1 MAIAFREI
9 LDDELEVARKIL
21 DAAYGPS
28 PARAVCLRRYR
39 SLDPTTWLL
48 ALDDGEP
55 VGLGGAIDYGT
66 FAYIGLVGVLQD
78 IQRRGIGRA
87 IMARLLALIDARGG
101 RTSLLDATDAG
112 AALYRKMGFV
122 DDDTV
127 RLFHGEARGR
137 PTAMARAML
146 RADLAAVAELDR
158 RVGVADR
165 TALLSAYFDEYEGHA
180 FVVDGDGGGIAGFAF
195 AQASVVGPWV
205 AESDDAAEAAIDAAL
220 SCKFDGPLMIVVPGQ
235 NTAAASLLEARGFAS
250 TRQLV
255 HMRLGEAVPRRRD
268 RIYGQASMAAG

>member
-1 MAIAFREI
+1 MAIEFREI
-9 LDDELEVARKIL
+9 LDDELEVAKRIL

-28 PARAVCLRRYR
+28 LARAGRLRRYR

-78 IQRRGIGRA
+78 IQRRGIGHA
-87 IMARLLALIDARGG
+87 IMDRLLALIDARGG

-112 AALYRKMGFV
+112 APLYRKMGFV

-127 RLFHGEARGR
+127 RLFHGKARGI

-146 RADLAAVAELDR
+146 RADLAAATELDR

-165 TALLSAYFDEYEGHA
+165 TALLSAYFDEYEGRA
-180 FVVDGDGGGIAGFAF
+180 FVVEGDGGGIASFAF
-195 AQASVVGPWV
+195 AQGSVVGPWV
-205 AESDDAAEAAIDAAL
+205 AESDDAADAALDAAL
-220 SCKFDGPLMIVVPGQ
+220 SCEFNGPLMIVVPGQ
-235 NTAAASLLEARGFAS
+235 NTAAASMLERRGFAF

-255 HMRLGEAVPRRRD
+255 HMRLGEPVPRRRD

>member
-1 MAIAFREI
+1 MAIEFREI

-165 TALLSAYFDEYEGHA
+165 TALLSAYFDEYEGRA

>member
-1 MAIAFREI
+1 MAV
-9 LDDELEVARKIL
+9 D
-21 DAAYGPS
+21 GPS
-28 PARAVCLRRYR
+28 TASLGRLRRYR

-78 IQRRGIGRA
+78 IQRRGIGHA

-101 RTSLLDATDAG
+101 RTSLLDAMDTG

-127 RLFHGEARGR
+127 RLFHGEARGI
-137 PTAMARAML
+137 PTAMARARTPL
-146 RADLAAVAELDR
+146 RHRCSSGEGSRSRASSCTCD
-158 RVGVADR
+158 
-165 TALLSAYFDEYEGHA
+165 SASPF
-180 FVVDGDGGGIAGFAF
+180 
-195 AQASVVGPWV
+195 
-205 AESDDAAEAAIDAAL
+205 
-220 SCKFDGPLMIVVPGQ
+220 
-235 NTAAASLLEARGFAS
+235 
-250 TRQLV
+250 
-255 HMRLGEAVPRRRD
+255 PRRRD